1 MIGIYKIT
9 NPKGR
14 VYIGQSRNIEKRISN
29 YKGLH
34 NCKTQPKLY
43 RSFIK
48 YGTSNHIFEI
58 IEECDVSQ
66 INKKE
71 RYYQLVY
78 NSITNGLNCDLAED
92 ENCPRK
98 RSKETREKISRFQKV
113 RVMSKETREK
123 ISISRTGLIFSE
135 EHRKNIS
142 LSKTGQ
148 LNKRSV
154 LVLDTSVGV
163 YYYSIAE
170 AGKIYSI
177 DHRTLSRYLNGTRKN
192 KTNLI
197 SV

>member
-48 YGTSNHIFEI
+48 YGTDKHLFEI
-58 IEECDVSQ
+58 IEECDIFV

-71 RYYQLVY
+71 RHYQLLY
-78 NSITNGLNCDLAED
+78 NSILNGLNCDLAED

-98 RSKETREKISRFQKV
+98 ISKETRDKISKFQKT
-113 RVMSKETREK
+113 RVMSSDTNKK
-123 ISISRTGLIFSE
+123 ISISRTGMKFSVS
-135 EHRKNIS
+135 HRKNIS

-154 LVLDTSVGV
+154 LVLDTNIGV
-163 YYYSIAE
+163 YYDSIAE
-170 AGKIYSI
+170 AGSIYSI
-177 DHRTLSRYLNGTRKN
+177 DSRTLSRYLNGTRTN